1 MSPFLSF
8 RFARTDTSTATDAAQ
23 EKNAE
28 FRRLVHLNNLLSALC
43 NLYIT
48 VGFAHGKVASS
59 FLQAL
64 GASSGST
71 FLPDLG
77 QLHRACIW
85 ENILLKMKIASSKIT
100 KEAEKKAADATS
112 TEGIFSPVIE
122 RSELGAALLDASTDA
137 PKQAVEEPNF
147 NAIKAIA
154 HSIPAMLTPFFQGAS
169 LCASRDLADEI
180 IRGHQNALIPPS
192 RAFAQAA
199 SCSHSQH
206 AGFDAQGVPR
216 SNAQTQG

>member
-1 MSPFLSF
+1 ME
-8 RFARTDTSTATDAAQ
+8 AAQ
-23 EKNAE
+23 EKNTE

-85 ENILLKMKIASSKIT
+85 ENILLKMKVASSKIT
-100 KEAEKKAADATS
+100 KEAEKKAAETS
-112 TEGIFSPVIE
+112 TEGILSPVIE

-137 PKQAVEEPNF
+137 AKQTVDEPNF

-154 HSIPAMLTPFFQGAS
+154 HSIPAMLTPFFQGAYS
-169 LCASRDLADEI
+169 SRFI
-180 IRGHQNALIPPS
+180 
-192 RAFAQAA
+192 
-199 SCSHSQH
+199 
-206 AGFDAQGVPR
+206 
-216 SNAQTQG
+216 